1 MLPRIQSV
9 SHLGDYRLWLEFTDG
24 TSGELDFRSRVL
36 SRGGVFEPFADVTF
50 FRQVQVDSE
59 SGTIV
64 WPNGVDLCPDT
75 LFQQVTHSLKNP
87 SQPELVAM
95 NS

>member
-1 MLPRIQSV
+1 MLPRIQNV

-24 TSGELDFRSRVL
+24 TSGEIDFRSRVVN
-36 SRGGVFEPFADVTF
+36 RGGVFEPFADIQF
-50 FRQVQVDSE
+50 FREVQVDPE
-59 SGTIV
+59 TGTIV

-75 LFQQVTHSLKNP
+75 LFQQIT
-87 SQPELVAM
+87 QPQSNQAQPQLTAM

>member
-24 TSGELDFRSRVL
+24 TSGELDFRSRVVG
-36 SRGGVFEPFADVTF
+36 RGGVFEPFADIQF
-50 FRQVQVDSE
+50 FRQVRVDSE
-59 SGTIV
+59 TGTIV

-75 LFQQVTHSLKNP
+75 LFQQVTQSFGDQA
-87 SQPELVAM
+87 QPRLAAM